1 MVRLLPDEAKDGAMV
16 KVVEVSGSGLNPMRL
31 YIDRGYRIVR
41 QTYSTPGPDGR
52 PAQAEELFSDYRKVN
67 GIDVPFK
74 ASVLRNGQQ
83 ILERTLKS
91 VTFNTAVDPML
102 FQQPLR

>member
-1 MVRLLPDEAKDGAMV
+1 
-16 KVVEVSGSGLNPMRL
+16 MRL
-31 YIDRGYRIVR
+31 YIDRDYRIVR
-41 QTYSTPGPDGR
+41 QTYATPGPDGQ
-52 PAQAEELFSDYRKVN
+52 PSQAEEQYSDYREVS

-74 ASVLRNGQQ
+74 AAVLRNGRQ

-91 VTFNTAVDPML
+91 VTFNTAVDPAL

>member
-1 MVRLLPDEAKDGAMV
+1 MLRLLPDEGQDGAV
-16 KVVEVSGSGLNPMRL
+16 LKVMEVSGNGLDPVRL
-31 YIDRGYRIVR
+31 YIDRDSRIVR
-41 QTYSTPGPDGR
+41 QTYTTPGPDGH
-52 PAQAEELFSDYRKVN
+52 PSQAEERYSDYRKVS

-91 VTFNTAVDPML
+91 VTFNTAVDLTL